1 MNCNCQACQDIR
13 HLRDCGVSEEFRNRW
28 IEESMDND
36 FNRAILDGSWP
47 TAVECLKAALE
58 NAIKMREEQ
67 K

>member
-1 MNCNCQACQDIR
+1 MCNCQVCQDIR

-47 TAVECLKAALE
+47 YAVEWLQAALE
-58 NAIKMREEQ
+58 KAIKIREEQ